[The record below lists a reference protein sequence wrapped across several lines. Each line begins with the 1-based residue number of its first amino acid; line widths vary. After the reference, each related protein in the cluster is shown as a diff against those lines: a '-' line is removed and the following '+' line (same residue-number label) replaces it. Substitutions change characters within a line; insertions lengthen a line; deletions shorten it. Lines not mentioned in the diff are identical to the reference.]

1 MKKIIGIWLMACIA
15 LSANAQLLWKV
26 SGNGLEKPSYVFGTH
41 HLAPI
46 SVLDNIKGFH
56 PALNE
61 AEQVAVELTTEEMMS
76 QESMMLMHKASMIE
90 NDTTLHDLMTE
101 DEFNMVNK
109 FCKVN
114 LMIDLTMIPKL
125 KPAYISNNATVII
138 YLKHLDGQ
146 FNLQE
151 QLDMYVQQKAKE
163 QDKKVLAFET
173 MQFQVDLLFN
183 ETPLKRQ
190 AELLVCMLSDQD
202 QVFKDAK
209 ELTDAYLKQ
218 DVKALYAVAE
228 KRTGTHCDPLPGEM
242 DAMIDNRNMRWMEAL
257 PGMMNNASTFVAVGA
272 LHLLGEKGLLNL
284 LKEKGYTVE
293 PVA

>member
-1 MKKIIGIWLMACIA
+1 MKKFFGLLIVACIT
-15 LSANAQLLWKV
+15 LSVNAQLLWKV

-46 SVLDNIKGFH
+46 SVLDNIKGFQ

-61 AEQVAVELTTEEMMS
+61 AEQVVVEITMDEMMS
-76 QESMMLMHKASMIE
+76 QESMMLMHRASMIE
-90 NDTTLHDLMTE
+90 SDTTLHDLMTE

-109 FCKVN
+109 FSKAN
-114 LMIDLTMIPKL
+114 LMLDLSMMPKL
-125 KPAYISNNATVII
+125 KPAFISNNATVII

-146 FNLQE
+146 FNMQE

-163 QDKKVLAFET
+163 QEKKVLAFET
-173 MQFQVDLLFN
+173 MQFQLNLLFN

-190 AELLVCMLSDQD
+190 AELLVCMLSDQE

-209 ELTDAYLKQ
+209 ELTDAYMKQ
-218 DVKALYAVAE
+218 DVKTLYAITQ
-228 KRTGTHCDPLPGEM
+228 KKTGTNCDPLPAEM
-242 DAMIDNRNMRWMEAL
+242 EAMVDNRNMHWMETL
-257 PGMMNNASTFVAVGA
+257 PGMMNDASTFVAVGA

-293 PVA
+293 PVD